1 MREVPKVVS
10 VTTRFQAEFTVKI
23 TESVEIV
30 VANETMRTSFN
41 HSETAVYAWQ
51 SDRWVLKN
59 PGGYSLLAEILP
71 DEVR

>member
-1 MREVPKVVS
+1 M
-10 VTTRFQAEFTVKI
+10 TTRFQAEFTVKI